1 MKLALDR
8 YAYLDSP
15 IHRWQ
20 QRSKLVALLALIFA
34 FTFVEKLILLPAM
47 IVVTLVLYALSRLPL
62 SFLLTRLRYPGFF
75 IVAVVVLLPF
85 VAGDTVIFSLGSLT
99 VRQEGCLAVLL
110 ISTRFLC
117 ILTVSLVL
125 FGTAPFLASI
135 KAMRSLGLPGVIGDM
150 ILLSYRYLEEFGE
163 TLTTMQRAMRL
174 RGFQAKCLNRR
185 TLKVLAQL
193 AGSLLVRSYDQSKRV
208 YQAMILRGYGHSPQ
222 DHQNRFKARNAKADP
237 LSCIAFSLVW
247 LVAVGL
253 VMAEI
258 FY

>member
-20 QRSKLVALLALIFA
+20 QRSKLVALVALIFA

-47 IVVTLVLYALSRLPL
+47 IVVTLALYALSRLPL

-135 KAMRSLGLPGVIGDM
+135 KAMRSLGLPNAIGDM

-222 DHQNRFKARNAKADP
+222 DHQNRFKARNPKADP

-247 LVAVGL
+247 FVAVGL

-258 FY
+258 FC

>member
-110 ISTRFLC
+110 IATRFLC

-135 KAMRSLGLPGVIGDM
+135 KAMRSLGLPNAIGDM

-222 DHQNRFKARNAKADP
+222 DDQNRFKARNPKADP

-247 LVAVGL
+247 FVAVGL

-258 FY
+258 FC